1 MLDLGLML
9 AVATA
14 FAGGADT
21 GADMQRDKALA
32 AYVSQVKSAR
42 SDDDKLRSLVALRTW
57 WRSTPQLY
65 KTNLDK
71 ASVKAVA
78 TLINDKASTFTAA
91 IILYGVGANLHYSS
105 AALSRKIA
113 TESKRVETLNAA
125 AFPMKP
131 TSGWQDLDALKC
143 LQYKIRNG
151 VDNKEYC
158 KILAYFSANE
168 S

>member
-9 AVATA
+9 AATA
-14 FAGGADT
+14 LAAGSDDAAGDAL
-21 GADMQRDKALA
+21 RDKALA

-42 SDDDKLRSLVALRTW
+42 GDDKEQSLVALRTW
-57 WRSTPQLY
+57 WRTTPQRY
-65 KTNLDK
+65 RTNLDK
-71 ASVKAVA
+71 TLVKAVA
-78 TLINDKASTFTAA
+78 TLIDDKAATFTAA
-91 IILYGVGANLHYSS
+91 IILYGVGSNLRYSS
-105 AALSRKIA
+105 PALSSRIA
-113 TESKRVETLNAA
+113 TESKRVKALNAA

-151 VDNKEYC
+151 VDNKQYC
-158 KILAYFSANE
+158 KLLAYFSTNE